1 MKEFSLNLVEK
12 LFYSALFAYVLMG
25 IFNFLPSGFS
35 LKYYPLVT
43 NWLTFLALF
52 FGFFINFYRAFI
64 LKPFRNNKFFY
75 FLLFLSLIFFI
86 LAGQKISW
94 GQELMG
100 DYIEHFI
107 PKSIIIGIIL
117 LYFIIMP
124 ILYRTVKKGQY
135 WLDFFGVP
143 IPKLFHLFLFIL
155 MGFLVSKADSPLS
168 EILLEFGFAWIVFLM
183 IWRPYNRNIYS
194 RSSLKR

>member
-1 MKEFSLNLVEK
+1 VKEFSFNLVEK
-12 LFYSALFAYVLMG
+12 LFYSAIFVYVSIG
-25 IFNFLPSGFS
+25 VFNFLPQGVS

-64 LKPFRNNKFFY
+64 LKPFRSNKFFY

-94 GQELMG
+94 GRELMG

-107 PKSIIIGIIL
+107 PKSIVVGLIL

-124 ILYRTVKKGQY
+124 IIYRTLKQGQY

-143 IPKLFHLFLFIL
+143 IPKLFHLVLFIL
-155 MGFLVSKADSPLS
+155 MGILVSRVNSPLS
-168 EILLEFGFAWIVFLM
+168 EILLEFGFSWIVFLM
-183 IWRPYNRNIYS
+183 IWRPYNRKIYT
-194 RSSLKR
+194 RSSLQR